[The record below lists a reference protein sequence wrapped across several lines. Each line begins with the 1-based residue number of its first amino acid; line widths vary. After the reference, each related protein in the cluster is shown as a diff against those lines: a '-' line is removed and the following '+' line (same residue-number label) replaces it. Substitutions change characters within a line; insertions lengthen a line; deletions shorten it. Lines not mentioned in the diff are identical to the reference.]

1 MPTLLLLVAVA
12 GLVLRDDRV
21 LAATIDGILAVLPA
35 AEARDALEAVISVR
49 RYGGW
54 IGVLSLLG
62 FLWIGTNFADAI
74 AHCLNRVHGVPDCG
88 YVCTRRKAFGLVIGA
103 SGLFL
108 VAAVA
113 GASTLFAAL
122 ESGLRSAAQ
131 VSGAYAWIGYGIAFA
146 TAAGLFLVL
155 YRILPNADQR
165 VRDVWPGALVAA
177 ALFVLLGQVFPLYL
191 WLVGGVNRYGATF
204 GLVWLLVTWFAALGH
219 VLLFGAYVNA
229 TLMRRAA
236 RRDIS
241 AGPTG
246 PESG

>member
-12 GLVLRDDRV
+12 GLVLRKDRV
-21 LAATIDGILAVLPA
+21 LAATIDGVLLVVPA
-35 AEARDALEAVISVR
+35 AGAREALEALVSVR

-122 ESGLRSAAQ
+122 EAGLRSAADEA
-131 VSGAYAWIGYGIAFA
+131 GAIYTWLGYGIAFA

-155 YRILPNADQR
+155 YRILPNAGQR

-177 ALFVLLGQVFPLYL
+177 ALFVLLGQIFPLYL
-191 WLVGGVNRYGATF
+191 WLVGGVNRYGAAF

-219 VLLFGAYVNA
+219 VLLFGAYVNV
-229 TLMRRAA
+229 TLMRRA
-236 RRDIS
+236 RRGRGET
-241 AGPTG
+241 AP
-246 PESG
+246 PA